1 MIRPITIS
9 LILMTVP
16 VFSQTPGTNCFVD
29 PYDGKQYPNLQSYV
43 PTGTSKTGEND
54 TTVYLL
60 TSQDLIGERVTVEAL
75 VSFIKSAKQRVID
88 ATKANKTDF
97 LLLMRFDLNPKSY
110 GVRLFTSQA
119 VDKDLLQS
127 IQDSL
132 DSLKPPSVT
141 GQVLFCVQ
149 YSIGA

>member
-1 MIRPITIS
+1 MIRPATLS
-9 LILMTVP
+9 LILMAVP

-29 PYDGKQYPNLQSYV
+29 PFDGKQYPNLQSYV
-43 PTGTSKTGEND
+43 PTGSSKTGEND

-60 TSQDLIGERVTVEAL
+60 TNQDLIGERVTVEGL
-75 VSFIKSAKQRVID
+75 VSFIKSAKQHVID
-88 ATKANKTDF
+88 ATKANKADF

-110 GVRLFTSQA
+110 GVKIFTSKP
-119 VDKDLLQS
+119 VDKAMLQS

-132 DSLKPPSVT
+132 DSLKPPAVT